1 MSDAVFRLEDFG
13 DDLCSLALAGKLDP
27 ISGRRPLIARLAQVL
42 ARKSKRNPLLLGEPG
57 VGKSAV
63 VEGLAQ
69 LLVSPEAP
77 PHLREQRIFVLHL
90 GSIVAGTS
98 YRGDFEQRLRGL
110 IGELSRPGSRRILF
124 VDEIH
129 LLDRAGR
136 SEGGLDAANLL
147 KPLLARGSLACIGAT
162 TPGEWDRMS
171 ARDPALARRFL
182 PIHVAEPTQH
192 EALEMLRALRPRLE
206 LHHGVEITEE
216 ALEWAVAFSQPI
228 AGRLPDRAID
238 RLDGAC
244 AHLRTVSGLACA
256 SPEAERAELAL
267 KDALQRFD
275 LGSLARLRHQV
286 LPGLRCN
293 GVPRLDSAS
302 LKMQEAEQG
311 REDGDDGG
319 GE

>member
-1 MSDAVFRLEDFG
+1 VSDEVFRIEDFG
-13 DDLCSLALAGKLDP
+13 VDLCALARAGRLDP
-27 ISGRRPLIARLAQVL
+27 VAGRRCLIARIAQVL

-57 VGKSAV
+57 VGKSAL

-69 LLVSPEAP
+69 LMVSDEAP
-77 PHLREQRIFVLHL
+77 LHLRGLRIFSLHL
-90 GSIVAGTS
+90 GSIVAGTA

-110 IGELSRPGSRRILF
+110 IGELSRPGSGRILF

-147 KPLLARGSLACIGAT
+147 KPLLARGALACIGAT
-162 TPGEWDRMS
+162 TSDEWACMA

-182 PIHVAEPTQH
+182 PIPVPEPSLA

-206 LHHGVEITEE
+206 QHHGVEIPDE
-216 ALEWAVAFSQPI
+216 ALEWAMAPSSS
-228 AGRLPDRAID
+228 ATGRLPDRAID

-244 AHLRTVSGLACA
+244 ACLRLRAGTAAL
-256 SPEAERAELAL
+256 PEEALAL
-267 KDALQRFD
+267 ASLKSALHRFD
-275 LGSLARLRHQV
+275 LGEVARLRHRV
-286 LPGLRCN
+286 LPGLRRECALK
-293 GVPRLDSAS
+293 LDTQS
-302 LKMQEAEQG
+302 LQMQDADQG
-311 REDGDDGG
+311 GDDGDKGG